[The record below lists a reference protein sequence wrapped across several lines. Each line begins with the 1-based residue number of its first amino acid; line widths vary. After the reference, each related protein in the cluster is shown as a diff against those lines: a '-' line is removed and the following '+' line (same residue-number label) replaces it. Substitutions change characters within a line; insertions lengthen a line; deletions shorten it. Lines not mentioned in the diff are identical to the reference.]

1 MKNEKKHSQIIK
13 IEEKDKSDILNTYI
27 NDRSLSWLGT
37 GTSISGGVK
46 NTFMGPNHSVT
57 INVYWTL
64 NIVLNQ

>member
-13 IEEKDKSDILNTYI
+13 IEEKDKNDILNTYI

-46 NTFMGPNHSVT
+46 NTLIF
-57 INVYWTL
+57 
-64 NIVLNQ
+64 